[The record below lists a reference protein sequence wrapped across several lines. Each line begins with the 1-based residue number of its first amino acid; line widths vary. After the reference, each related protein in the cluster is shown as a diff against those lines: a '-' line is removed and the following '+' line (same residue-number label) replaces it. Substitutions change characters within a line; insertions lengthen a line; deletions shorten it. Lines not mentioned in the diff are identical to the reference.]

1 MTEDE
6 GRKMQQVA
14 NEKRPTGREGAVSLH
29 IGQPVKDS
37 DDDGRVKARLF
48 GD

>member
-6 GRKMQQVA
+6 GREMQQRA
-14 NEKRPTGREGAVSLH
+14 NDKRPAGREGAVSLH
-29 IGQPVKDS
+29 IGQPVTDS
-37 DDDGRVKARLF
+37 VDDGRVKARLF